1 VLHLLKFSNKIETSQ
16 KDLLNELLSFFIETI
31 KPFIVKLTPESLD
44 IPGFRE

>member
-1 VLHLLKFSNKIETSQ
+1 VLHLLKFSNRIEILR

-44 IPGFRE
+44 IPGFGE

>member
-1 VLHLLKFSNKIETSQ
+1 MLHLLKFSNRIEILR

-31 KPFIVKLTPESLD
+31 EPFIVKLTPESLD